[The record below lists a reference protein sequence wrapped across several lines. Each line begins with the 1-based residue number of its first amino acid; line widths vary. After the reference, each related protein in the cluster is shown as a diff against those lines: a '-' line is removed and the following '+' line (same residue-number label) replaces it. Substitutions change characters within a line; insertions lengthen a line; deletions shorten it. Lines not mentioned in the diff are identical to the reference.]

1 MFLIVINAAI
11 QQHLSSGFGAFPRG
25 CLINHSPGE
34 LGQAGCCWLPEGTGD
49 SLGGPRGAQVTC
61 GTKGHAGHP
70 RLGTTALGVA
80 PKVSLHR
87 LCCGGEAMWDGKR
100 RAPAP

>member
-34 LGQAGCCWLPEGTGD
+34 PGQAGCCWLPGPGD
-49 SLGGPRGAQVTC
+49 SLWGPRGAQVTC

-70 RLGTTALGVA
+70 RLGTAALGVA
-80 PKVSLHR
+80 PKVALHR
-87 LCCGGEAMWDGKR
+87 LCCEGEAMRDGKR
-100 RAPAP
+100 KAPAL